1 MTREILVIFVC
12 NGIKQYFFKK
22 NWYIHIF
29 FSTFVA
35 KYIFDM
41 KRTVFF
47 LLLACLSVS
56 LQAVS
61 PSGTLP
67 VLYIQTENSAAITS
81 KEDYINATYYLDNKG
96 LSDYQSIGSKAEP
109 LAMEIKGRGNYSWT
123 GFDKKPY
130 RIKLADKQQL
140 LGMNKSKHFTLLAHA
155 DDSNDRKGFMRNAVG
170 FELSKLIGMT
180 YTPDA
185 KPLELVLNGDYIGLY
200 FLTEHI
206 RVDKD
211 RVNIVEQED
220 EEINSE
226 KITGGWLVEIDNYDT
241 DPHITIKEG
250 GKTTMWI
257 TYKTPEVLSY
267 LQEQYLTQ
275 QMKLIDNLVYGDKN
289 SNELWNHLDMDALA
303 KFYIVQELTDNY
315 ESFHG
320 SCYLHKDIGAN
331 AKWNFGP
338 VWDFG
343 SSFNRDKSQYM
354 YQGDVWHNHW
364 IPEICKFPA
373 FMNRVKE
380 IWNEFYNGKYNN
392 IYTFIDTHESLIKQA
407 VVKDKERWPQY
418 HGSQTLST
426 YIDRTTDVLRK
437 NAKWLNE
444 QWKSNDGGGNNGNNG
459 DNNNN
464 YPENPEFQP
473 NGTTS
478 MYVWQDGMRLEY
490 DIAKVDSI
498 TFEEKEVEGIVVKA
512 KVPATWT
519 ETIYVWIWGDGI
531 TNYEHIAMRQGEWF
545 VFVYEGEELNI
556 IFKQGKDW
564 TGYPNQSED
573 IYTTRSACY
582 LLTQEG
588 ENKAVATQVDCE

>member
-1 MTREILVIFVC
+1 M
-12 NGIKQYFFKK
+12 
-22 NWYIHIF
+22 
-29 FSTFVA
+29 
-35 KYIFDM
+35 
-41 KRTVFF
+41 
-47 LLLACLSVS
+47 
-56 LQAVS
+56 
-61 PSGTLP
+61 
-67 VLYIQTENSAAITS
+67 LYIQTENSAAITS

-220 EEINSE
+220 EEIDSE

-464 YPENPEFQP
+464 YPENPEFHP

-545 VFVYEGEELNI
+545 VFVHEGEELNI

-582 LLTQEG
+582 LLTQKG

>member
-1 MTREILVIFVC
+1 
-12 NGIKQYFFKK
+12 
-22 NWYIHIF
+22 
-29 FSTFVA
+29 
-35 KYIFDM
+35 M
-41 KRTVFF
+41 KRTLF
-47 LLLACLSVS
+47 LSFVLCLCAA

-67 VLYIQTENSAAITS
+67 VLYIQTENSTAITS
-81 KEDYINATYYLDNKG
+81 KEDYINATYYLDNMG
-96 LSDYQSIGSKAEP
+96 LSDYQSIGTKTEP
-109 LAMEIKGRGNYSWT
+109 LDMEIKGRGNYSWT

-220 EEINSE
+220 EEIDSE

-380 IWNEFYNGKYNN
+380 IWNEFYNGKYND
-392 IYTFIDTHESLIKQA
+392 IYTFIETHESLIKQA

-444 QWKSNDGGGNNGNNG
+444 QWKSNDGGGNNDNNG

-531 TNYEHIAMRQGEWF
+531 TEYEHIAMRQGEWF